1 MAFIFSGGTFG
12 ELTSD
17 QKLLIQFRIN
27 MNSTT
32 HPTQIFT
39 YCPRCGSPGF
49 ITSGPRSKHCQACS
63 FHYFFNASAAASAL
77 IFDQEGRLLF
87 TRRAIDPHKGRLDFP
102 GGFVEHNESAE
113 EAITR
118 ELKEELG
125 ATVKKLTYF
134 GTFPN
139 QYEFSGMTVFTLD
152 STFIVELES
161 MSGLKAMDDVAGI
174 EFIRLQDIKPEDIPF
189 TSMKNTITQLQKT
202 RI

>member
-1 MAFIFSGGTFG
+1 MYRRNLIKVKELFFG
-12 ELTSD
+12 FYLFRRY
-17 QKLLIQFRIN
+17 IWRIN
-27 MNSTT
+27 QRSEITDPIPDKHEFDHT
-32 HPTQIFT
+32 SHPDLHLLPALRIARF
-39 YCPRCGSPGF
+39 YHLR
-49 ITSGPRSKHCQACS
+49 
-63 FHYFFNASAAASAL
+63 SAL
-77 IFDQEGRLLF
+77 QTLPGVFVPLLLQRLG
-87 TRRAIDPHKGRLDFP
+87 RAIDPHKGRLDFP